1 MGIINVMIFHLAR
14 KDFPLLSKGVRKI
27 CGLVFLVSFC
37 VSCSL
42 APVSDTSQTELF
54 QAGPTDN
61 DLLQAYAPVFLVE
74 EADKPYNRIGIPG
87 VLANRKNEPTIIVD
101 PEHGALFAEK
111 NDFKT
116 AKGSYT
122 NLVYRVHFEKVP
134 FGLGN
139 LHLTTGK
146 NPGLFVILTLADNN
160 DIILVTTVHTCGCYL
175 VFFPTDSLQKDK
187 LPANWPANNQWKFS
201 MNLPSMIMTPE
212 ISKKEKLIITLNA
225 GNHRVSDIR
234 VESTEN
240 LGSRYNKNEL
250 TIMAMDSLRFLPYGN
265 DAVSF
270 FETHGH
276 RKGYVKNNSKPLERL
291 FMSWWTFDWHV
302 GEDKTLGKR
311 KEVGVIFYTSLKF
324 WRRKESD
331 MGDFARF
338 LQYWGWNL

>member
-1 MGIINVMIFHLAR
+1 MR
-14 KDFPLLSKGVRKI
+14 KV
-27 CGLVFLVSFC
+27 CGLFFLVSLC

-42 APVSDTSQTELF
+42 APVSDTSHTELF
-54 QAGPTDN
+54 QAGRTDN
-61 DLLQAYAPVFLVE
+61 DFLQAYAPVFLVE
-74 EADKPYNRIGIPG
+74 EADKPYNKIGIPR
-87 VLANRKNEPTIIVD
+87 AQTNKKNKPTIIVD
-101 PEHGALFAEK
+101 PEHAALFVEK

-146 NPGLFVILTLADNN
+146 NPGLFVILTLAGNN

-212 ISKKEKLIITLNA
+212 ISKKEKLIVTLNA

-234 VESTEN
+234 LESPEN
-240 LGSRYNKNEL
+240 LGSRHNKNEL

-311 KEVGVIFYTSLKF
+311 EETGVIFYTSLKF

-331 MGDFARF
+331 MGDFANF

>member
-1 MGIINVMIFHLAR
+1 MR
-14 KDFPLLSKGVRKI
+14 KV
-27 CGLVFLVSFC
+27 CGLFFLVSFC

-42 APVSDTSQTELF
+42 ASVSDTSHTELF
-54 QAGPTDN
+54 QAGRTEN

-74 EADKPYNRIGIPG
+74 EADKPYNRIGIPR
-87 VLANRKNEPTIIVD
+87 AQTNKKNKPTIIVD
-101 PEHGALFAEK
+101 PEHAALFVEK

-116 AKGSYT
+116 AKKSYT

-146 NPGLFVILTLADNN
+146 NPGLFVILTLAGNN

-201 MNLPSMIMTPE
+201 MNLPSRIMTPE
-212 ISKKEKLIITLNA
+212 ISKKEKLIVTLNA
-225 GNHRVSDIR
+225 GNPRVSDIR
-234 VESTEN
+234 VESPEN
-240 LGSRYNKNEL
+240 LGSRHNKNEL

-311 KEVGVIFYTSLKF
+311 EETGVIFYTSLKF